1 MNLPREPRSS
11 RLVLIA
17 DTSRDAL
24 RRRVAEV
31 RDAIGE
37 TSAWML
43 AERFGEGAHRV
54 AIVGANREQL
64 LAGLTTAHEQLA
76 KADRLRR
83 ARGSVYFGEAS
94 APPGPMVFLFPG
106 QGSQHEGM
114 LAELCVAFPTLHR
127 WFEDLERAVA
137 DVESSVMSMVYGNT
151 STPERLFG
159 LGGGAQIAFI
169 AGIALHEILT
179 TLGLKADAM
188 LGHSSGE
195 HAALV
200 TSGTFSHTDR
210 STIFAAAHDVMLQ
223 ARDLPKPDVREASV
237 AVSGCPR
244 ELLMQLI
251 DEMPGRLFL
260 AMDNCP
266 SQSVLAGTA
275 DAIENATARIQ
286 ARGAICVPLA
296 FEHAYHTPLFH
307 EWQRRLEAIYR
318 SAISGRGHTPL
329 YSCAAAG
336 PYPEEAESARALASA
351 QWSSVV
357 RFGDTI
363 ERLYGDGYRTFL
375 EVGPGNKLT
384 GFVDDVLRKRP
395 HVAVSACSS
404 SRPDL
409 EQLHHMAAELFVN
422 GYAIDAAR
430 FTLAPPQTPGIVEHH
445 FALMQEFVAT
455 QERVFA
461 MFENAMGNRPRREIA
476 RTFTLESDPI
486 LRDHSLGQCLPVI
499 PFTMSLELAMEATGA
514 NEITDVSGYRWLA
527 LDQGKLD
534 TAISIDGD
542 RVRIFEVDRNKKHL
556 AFECRVSPGAPHP
569 PFGHLLPARGEKGL
583 VSAKDFYDNYAF
595 HGPLFQCIKEI
606 LSVSATTI
614 EAKLERTK
622 GEATILDTA
631 GQLVALTLL
640 EQGRKNFGIFPFRL
654 KRLTRWNN
662 DAKTLYAQATV
673 EWNDRGTTNANIVYT
688 DEQANV
694 VYEIE
699 AFEQRYLQIPPN
711 FAQLIFGTK
720 PKNITLTKEDIPTDF
735 LEESWHIWARALAH
749 RFLDRDELRAW
760 YASPDR
766 RQAIESLRQR
776 ITEDAWQ
783 PAAMTSGERSSTS

>member
-1 MNLPREPRSS
+1 M
-11 RLVLIA
+11 IA

-24 RRRVAEV
+24 QRRVAEV
-31 RDAIGE
+31 RGAIGE
-37 TSAWML
+37 TAAWML
-43 AERFGEGAHRV
+43 AERFGDGPHRV

-64 LAGLTTAHEQLA
+64 LAGLTTADEQLA
-76 KADRLRR
+76 KSDRLRR

-114 LAELCVAFPTLHR
+114 LAELCVAFPTLRR

-137 DVESSVMSMVYGNT
+137 DVEPSVLSMIYGT
-151 STPERLFG
+151 SSTPERLFG

-179 TLGLKADAM
+179 SLGLKADAM

-200 TSGTFSHTDR
+200 TSGTFSHPDR
-210 STIFAAAHDVMLQ
+210 NTIFAAAHDVMLQ
-223 ARDLPKPDVREASV
+223 ARDLPKPLVAESSV

-251 DEMPGRLFL
+251 GEMPGRLFL

-275 DAIENATARIQ
+275 DAIENATARIH

-296 FEHAYHTPLFH
+296 FEHAYHTPLFDA
-307 EWQRRLEAIYR
+307 WRRRLEEIYR
-318 SAISGRGHTPL
+318 SAIPGREHTPL
-329 YSCAAAG
+329 YSCATAG
-336 PYPEEAESARALASA
+336 PYPEDAESARALAAA

-363 ERLYGDGYRTFL
+363 ERLYADGYRTFL

-430 FTLAPPQTPGIVEHH
+430 FTLAAPQTPSIVEHH

-461 MFENAMGNRPRREIA
+461 MFENAMGNRPSPREIA

-514 NEITDVSGYRWLA
+514 NEITDVSAYRWLA
-527 LDQGKLD
+527 LDQGSLS
-534 TAISIDGD
+534 TSMTIDGD
-542 RVRIFEVDRNKKHL
+542 HIRIFEVQGEKKHL
-556 AFECRVSPGAPHP
+556 AFECKTTSSP
-569 PFGHLLPARGEKGL
+569 LPAARGEGGRRPGEGR
-583 VSAKDFYDNYAF
+583 SAQAFYDNYAF
-595 HGPLFQCIKEI
+595 HGPRFQCIKEI
-606 LSVSATTI
+606 LHVGATSI
-614 EAKLERTK
+614 EARLERTQ
-622 GEATILDTA
+622 GEATLLDTA

-654 KRLTRWNN
+654 KRLARWRNE
-662 DAKTLYAQATV
+662 AKTIYANATV
-673 EWNDRGTTNANIVYT
+673 QWNDRGTTNADIVYT
-688 DEQANV
+688 DEQGNV
-694 VYEIE
+694 VYDIE
-699 AFEQRYLQIPPN
+699 GFEQRYLEIPPK

-720 PKNITLTKEDIPTDF
+720 PKPQVTLKKEDIPTDF

-760 YASPDR
+760 YALPDR

>member
-1 MNLPREPRSS
+1 
-11 RLVLIA
+11 LVLIA

-24 RRRVAEV
+24 RRRVHEV
-31 RDAIGE
+31 RERCAAEGGGA
-37 TSAWML
+37 TWML
-43 AERFGEGAHRV
+43 AEKFGDGPHRLAV
-54 AIVGANREQL
+54 VGANREQL
-64 LAGLTTAHEQLA
+64 LAGLETAQEQLA
-76 KADRLRR
+76 KSDRLRR

-94 APPGPMVFLFPG
+94 APPGPIVFLYPG

-114 LAELCVAFPTLHR
+114 LAELCVAFPTLRR
-127 WFEDLERAVA
+127 WFEDLERAVG
-137 DVESSVMSMVYGNT
+137 DVEPSVMSLLYG
-151 STPERLFG
+151 PESDPQKLFG

-179 TLGLKADAM
+179 SLGLHADAM

-200 TSGTFSHTDR
+200 TSGTFVHRDR
-210 STIFAAAHDVMLQ
+210 DAIFAAARDVMLQ
-223 ARDLPKPDVREASV
+223 ARDLPRPAVAESSV

-275 DAIENATARIQ
+275 EAIENATARIQ

-296 FEHAYHTPLFH
+296 FEHAYHTPLFD
-307 EWQRRLEAIYR
+307 EWRRRLQEIYR
-318 SAISGRGHTPL
+318 RAISGRGHTPL
-329 YSCAAAG
+329 YSCATAG
-336 PYPEEAESARALASA
+336 PYPEDAESARALAAA

-363 ERLYGDGYRTFL
+363 ERLYADGYRTFL

-395 HVAVSACSS
+395 HVAVSACSG

-430 FTLAPPQTPGIVEHH
+430 FTLAPPQIPGIVEHH

-461 MFENAMGNRPRREIA
+461 MFESAMGNAPARREIA

-499 PFTMSLELAMEATGA
+499 PFTMSLELAMDATGA
-514 NEITDVSGYRWLA
+514 NEISDVSAYRWLA

-534 TAISIDGD
+534 TSISIDGD
-542 RVRIFEVDRNKKHL
+542 QVRIFEVDRDKKHL
-556 AFECRVSPGAPHP
+556 AFECRVSPGTPHP

-583 VSAKDFYDNYAF
+583 VSAKDFYENYAF

-606 LSVSATTI
+606 VSIDANTI
-614 EAKLERTK
+614 EARLERTK

-654 KRLTRWNN
+654 AKLQRWESNARTLF
-662 DAKTLYAQATV
+662 AKATV
-673 EWNDRGTTNANIVYT
+673 QWNERGTTNANIEYA
-688 DEQANV
+688 DEHGNV
-694 VYEIE
+694 VYAIE
-699 AFEQRYLQIPPN
+699 GFEQRYLEIPPN

-720 PKNITLTKEDIPTDF
+720 PKHVTLTKEDIPTEF

-760 YASPDR
+760 YALPDR